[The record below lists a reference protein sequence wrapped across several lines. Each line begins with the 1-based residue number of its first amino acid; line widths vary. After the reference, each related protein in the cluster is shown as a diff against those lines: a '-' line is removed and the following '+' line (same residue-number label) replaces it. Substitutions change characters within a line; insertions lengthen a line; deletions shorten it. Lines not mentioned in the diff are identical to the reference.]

1 MKIIEYLSEKIEDEI
16 ADLSD
21 YAKHA
26 ILEKDLHPWLAEL
39 LYTLSLEETKHRGMI
54 HDAVVRLIKE
64 YREKVGEPPE
74 EMMARY
80 NYLHNVHIDD
90 AKEAKLFQQM
100 YKEG

>member
-1 MKIIEYLSEKIEDEI
+1 MEIIEYLSKKIEDEI
-16 ADLSD
+16 GDTAD

-26 ILEKDLHPWLAEL
+26 VLEKDMYPWLGEL
-39 LYTLSLEETKHRGMI
+39 LYMLSTEEAKHRGLL

-64 YREKVGEPPE
+64 YRDKVGEPPDD
-74 EMMARY
+74 MMARY

>member
-16 ADLSD
+16 DDSVD

-39 LYTLSLEETKHRGMI
+39 LYDLSLEETKHRGLL

-64 YREKVGEPPE
+64 YRDRVGEPPDD
-74 EMMARY
+74 MMARY
-80 NYLHNVHIDD
+80 VYLHNVHIDD
-90 AKEAKLFQQM
+90 AKEAKLLQTM
-100 YKEG
+100 YKES